1 MKTSTL
7 VRGALVF
14 LVIVAGF
21 TLVSCITTG
30 SKEKKEKA
38 AASAAASSNPR
49 FVTRTTPGEV
59 PVALGKGEVIRFD
72 PPSGTTACVWID
84 EGSMRYHYYD
94 AKGVR
99 QKIDIAS
106 TDGKM
111 HNLGMHRLIKVEALS
126 SAHVTYDVSHTRSCA
141 RA

>member
-14 LVIVAGF
+14 LVVVAGF
-21 TLVSCITTG
+21 TLVSCITSG
-30 SKEKKEKA
+30 NDEKKEKA
-38 AASAAASSNPR
+38 AASTATSSNPR
-49 FVTRTTPGEV
+49 FVTRPTLAEV

-72 PPSGTTACVWID
+72 APSGTKVCVWID

-94 AKGVR
+94 AKGAR
-99 QKIDIAS
+99 QKVDIAS

-111 HNLGMHRLIKVEALS
+111 HNLGVHRLIKVEALT
-126 SAHVTYDVSHTRSCA
+126 SAHITYDVSHTRSCA